1 MKDIGIWAVVC
12 TIWILLM
19 IAFVSLLPSR
29 SMASMSWMALLEM
42 DKLGHMLFYALGAWL
57 MNLSIHV
64 YFKKSL
70 VSSMLW
76 AATIMSAYG
85 ITIEYIQ
92 EGMGYGRTF
101 DGYDVAANCIGVL
114 VGSIVMYGF
123 KVIFSFIKADAS

>member
-1 MKDIGIWAVVC
+1 
-12 TIWILLM
+12 M
-19 IAFVSLLPSR
+19 ITFVSLLPSR

-57 MNLSIHV
+57 M

-114 VGSIVMYGF
+114 VGSLVMYGF
-123 KVIFSFIKADAS
+123 KIIFSFIKADAS

>member
-1 MKDIGIWAVVC
+1 
-12 TIWILLM
+12 
-19 IAFVSLLPSR
+19 
-29 SMASMSWMALLEM
+29 MASMSWMALLEM

-114 VGSIVMYGF
+114 VGSIVMYGLW
-123 KVIFSFIKADAS
+123 KIDDNIEGERYEGHYSMDRKSGYG